1 MLKLSWQGKYL
12 GKYCLSFLK
21 ILVVSLLSAIPIAQ
35 RGKVSPYPS
44 LYYLLIW
51 HQTRQASALG
61 RNQTLHMVVIE
72 TAAILKSH
80 RHHDNP
86 SAPFKCT

>member
-1 MLKLSWQGKYL
+1 MLKLSWEGEYL
-12 GKYCLSFLK
+12 GKYCFSFLK

-35 RGKVSPYPS
+35 RGKMSPYPS

-51 HQTRQASALG
+51 HQTRQASTSG
-61 RNQTLHMVVIE
+61 RNQTMHMIVIE
-72 TAAILKSH
+72 IARNFESH
-80 RHHDNP
+80 RHHCNP